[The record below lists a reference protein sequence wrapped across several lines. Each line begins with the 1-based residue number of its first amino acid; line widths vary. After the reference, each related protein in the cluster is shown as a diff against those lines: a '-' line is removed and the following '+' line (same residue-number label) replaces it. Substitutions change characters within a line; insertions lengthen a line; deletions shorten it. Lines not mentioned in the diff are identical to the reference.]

1 MFVSDLPV
9 VRVIACAVLRLDLE
23 AAAERAGVR
32 LDLTLLPGGLHA
44 TPRDLRLRL
53 QEAVDEVSSEAA
65 GEASGAAGQ
74 AGARV
79 PRPIAIGYGVC
90 GMGAAGI
97 HARGVPLA
105 LPRVHDCIALFLGS
119 DAAYRRQFAACPGT
133 YYISAGWVDGKSQP
147 RAAGALTD
155 QQFAE
160 FVARYGAENTA
171 AIRDFFS
178 SWQKHYRRSA
188 FIDTGAGGDKG
199 RYERM
204 ARDMAG
210 ELGWRYERLAGS
222 TDLLV
227 RLLTETV
234 SGDEILVVPPG
245 HVTAYDAAGRRLTAV
260 APETGESPAGRRLVA
275 SRQGAGE
282 ARGSGDASGRA
293 SRGLGID
300 AGGTYTDAVVYDFH
314 AAALLGKAKA
324 PTTRWDYAV
333 GIGEALAGLEP
344 RLLAS
349 VDLVA
354 LSTTFAT
361 NAIVE
366 GRGQPVGLLV
376 MPPYGRFDPSRF
388 RHHPI
393 AADQGAA
400 RDRRDRA
407 GSPDIDEVK
416 AAARDMVERHGVRA
430 FAVAGYASHNNP
442 AHELAVKR
450 AIREETGLGVTC
462 GHEVSDGLNYR
473 IRAETAALNARIIP
487 LLEDLLGD
495 VRRVLAERGIGA
507 PVMVVRSDGS
517 LMSLEAAFERPI
529 ETALSGPAAS
539 VAGAQ
544 RLTGLREAL
553 VVDMGGTT
561 SDTARIA
568 DGIVEVRRDGAT
580 IGGWKTHVRALAMRT
595 LGLGGDSLIR
605 LEKGDLAIG
614 PHRVL
619 PVCSLAAREPRTTEA
634 LLWLERHADA
644 FATSTDGSTILALSA
659 GARAPDG
666 ADERERRLLEALAR
680 RPHSL
685 HELASVLDVPSW
697 RLLSSARLEE
707 RGIVQRCSL
716 TPTDLLHAA
725 GRMDLWDAA
734 AASRLCAL
742 FALLAHAGA
751 ADFAARGLRE
761 VERALAAELLR
772 MQLEAAGTDPDGD
785 RSPMVRALFDGALG
799 RAATPGLSIG
809 IRLDAPVVGI
819 GAPVHQF
826 LPAAAALLGTRAV
839 VPANADVANAIGA
852 ITGSVV
858 VRREARISVDETGVY
873 RVRGLPERPGLRRPV
888 GRRSVRGRA
897 AARDRRRGRP
907 ARGHAQRHR
916 RDPQHGPDQRGR
928 RRVARVPR
936 PDRGG
941 AAAGGACG
949 LAIEVHGIPRPPRS
963 GWHDGQKNVS

>member
-1 MFVSDLPV
+1 MIVCELPL

-32 LDLTLLPGGLHA
+32 LGLTLLPGGLHA

-53 QEAVDEVSSEAA
+53 QEAVDEVSSEAG
-65 GEASGAAGQ
+65 GEASGGSG
-74 AGARV
+74 AGAARA
-79 PRPIAIGYGVC
+79 PRPIAVGYGVC

-97 HARGVPLA
+97 HARGIPLA
-105 LPRVHDCIALFLGS
+105 IPRVHDCIALFLGS

-155 QQFAE
+155 EQFAE
-160 FVARYGAENTA
+160 FVARYGEENTA

-188 FIDTGAGGDKG
+188 FIDTGAGGDRT

-227 RLLTETV
+227 RLLTETA

-245 HVTAYDAAGRRLTAV
+245 HVTAYDPAGRRLTAV
-260 APETGESPAGRRLVA
+260 APESGESPAGRRIVA
-275 SRQGAGE
+275 SRQGAGD
-282 ARGSGDASGRA
+282 ARGAGEAGGAAGRA

-300 AGGTYTDAVVYDFH
+300 AGGTYTDAVIYDFH
-314 AAALLGKAKA
+314 AGALLGKAKA

-344 RLLAS
+344 GLLAS

-393 AADQGAA
+393 AAVKGRLEIDGTELEP
-400 RDRRDRA
+400 
-407 GSPDIDEVK
+407 PDIDEVK

-442 AHELAVKR
+442 AHEMAVQR

-495 VRRVLAERGIGA
+495 VRRVLDERGIGA

-517 LMSLEAAFERPI
+517 LMGLEAAFERPI

-568 DGIVEVRRDGAT
+568 DGIVEVRKDGAT

-605 LEKGDLAIG
+605 LEKGDLTVG

-619 PVCSLAAREPRTTEA
+619 PVCSLAVRQPGTAEA

-644 FATSTDGSTILALSA
+644 FATSTDGSTILALNPGA
-659 GARAPDG
+659 GALAARED
-666 ADERERRLLEALAR
+666 RERRLLEALAR

-697 RLLSSARLEE
+697 RLLTFGALEE
-707 RGIVQRCSL
+707 RGIVQRSSL

-725 GRMDLWDAA
+725 GRMELWDAA

-742 FALLAHAGA
+742 FASLARAEHGLARASA

-785 RSPMVRALFDGALG
+785 RSPVARALFDGALG

-826 LPAAAALLGTRAV
+826 VPAAAALLGTRAV
-839 VPANADVANAIGA
+839 VPADADVANAIGA

-873 RVRGLPERPGLRRPV
+873 RVRGLPEAPAFDDLAAAETFAVERLRAIVAEAALRSGTLSDTV
-888 GRRSVRGRA
+888 EILSTDQITSAADGSRVFLGRTVEARLRGAPAIARA
-897 AARDRRRGRP
+897 AG
-907 ARGHAQRHR
+907 
-916 RDPQHGPDQRGR
+916 
-928 RRVARVPR
+928 
-936 PDRGG
+936 
-941 AAAGGACG
+941 
-949 LAIEVHGIPRPPRS
+949 
-963 GWHDGQKNVS
+963 